1 MAMAVAS
8 DTEHFVNC
16 GVCFC
21 EFDEETRKPKF
32 LQCAHT
38 VCLKCLKVIMQSVT
52 TFILN
57 PWNFFTITENM
68 ASWRDYVPFLPQ
80 NVLQ

>member
-1 MAMAVAS
+1 MATANVTN
-8 DTEHFVNC
+8 DLEHFLNC

-38 VCLKCLKVIMQSVT
+38 VCLKCLQVCV
-52 TFILN
+52 
-57 PWNFFTITENM
+57 PYV
-68 ASWRDYVPFLPQ
+68 RDELFEML
-80 NVLQ
+80 